1 MGPFELMAG
10 EYEQVVHCHDPRS
23 GLRAIIAI
31 HSTALG
37 PALGGTR
44 WYPYPDETTALRDV
58 LRLAKGMTYKAA
70 MAGLDL
76 GGGKAVI
83 IGDPA
88 RDRSE
93 ALLRAYGRFV
103 ESLGGRY
110 LTAEDVGT
118 TVDDVEMV
126 ARETRFAT
134 GRSPTNPGGS
144 GDPSIMT
151 AFGTYQGMR
160 AVAEHLWGAPDLTG
174 KHVAIQGV
182 GKVGWHL
189 AKLLHA
195 DGAKL
200 TVADVNEANVARC
213 VAEFGCTSTDPG
225 RVHATACDVFAPCAL
240 GAAVNDTTLPELAC
254 AAIVGCANNI
264 LDRPDHAV
272 ALHRAGIAYAPDY
285 VVNAGGIINIAEEL
299 RGTYIAERARS
310 ATLRIFDRTR
320 AILARSVAEATP
332 TTEIADRMAEERV
345 REVGRLSQLRVL
357 PGLRAGA

>member
-1 MGPFELMAG
+1 MAG
-10 EYEQVVHCHDPRS
+10 EYEQVVHCHDARS

-83 IGDPA
+83 IGEPE

-93 ALLRAYGRFV
+93 QLLRAYGRFV

-110 LTAEDVGT
+110 ITAEDVGT
-118 TVDDVEMV
+118 TVEDIEMV
-126 ARETRFAT
+126 ARETRFAS
-134 GRSPTNPGGS
+134 GRSHANPGGS

-151 AFGTYQGMR
+151 AYGTYQGMR
-160 AVAEHLWGAPDLTG
+160 AVAAHLWGSPSLAG
-174 KHVAIQGV
+174 KHIAIQGV

-189 AKLLHA
+189 AKLLHG

-200 TVADVNEANVARC
+200 TVADVNQANVARC
-213 VAEFGCTSTDPG
+213 VAEFGCSSADPG
-225 RVHATACDVFAPCAL
+225 RVHATACDIFAPCAL
-240 GAAVNDTTLPELAC
+240 GAVVNDASLQELAC

-264 LDRPDHAV
+264 LDRPDHGT
-272 ALHRAGIAYAPDY
+272 ALLHAGITYAPDY

-299 RGTYIAERARS
+299 RGTYVEERARA
-310 ATLRIFDRTR
+310 ATERIYDRV
-320 AILARSVAEATP
+320 AALLARSTAEGVATN
-332 TTEIADRMAEERV
+332 EIADRMAEDRLA
-345 REVGRLSQLRVL
+345 EVGRLGQIRVL
-357 PGLRAGA
+357 PGLGR